1 MSRLIRA
8 PRARLTVASGGRR
21 SGFVAALTALFVA
34 LLVLGGPAGAAVL
47 QQLAADAPSPAE
59 GHAEVIAQGVSGMPA
74 NSIAW
79 RVVTDSAELQE
90 DAPIEERALGFA
102 LADEEAIV
110 VNDLSFGTQARLASG
125 EATFVPN
132 GVQQQ
137 RAALGD
143 ANTTYQRIALVPA
156 ENADDAGGD
165 DLVFAGD
172 AFNAP
177 DGNRDLDLVR
187 DVLDP
192 DESTDLAN
200 TGFPALVM
208 VIAGEVEV
216 EADGEDPETVSAGDA
231 ATFEGDL
238 TLSAVGETGAIFVA
252 AVIGPEVLAPPAPP
266 TGSITITAFLC
277 PDGATAQ
284 NFDATACEAGPAGDN
299 LNLILADD
307 SLLEADDSGE
317 DEGTYVWTGLSYGTY
332 GVAEPTLPDRYS
344 TYLLVDA
351 NGDVLDPAT
360 ISIGANAPD
369 ADASIYFFPSQASS
383 LALTAFT
390 CPTGYT
396 GDDYA
401 EDCVDPLA
409 DQTFTLSLN
418 ASEFAV
424 EETTDEDGSLAFAD
438 LGSGSYTLMSGIPG
452 DFATS
457 VAFCQDADGTQLAS
471 SIGEPNAVGVEVA
484 VGAEITCQWFVI
496 GDNARGDV
504 GSLTLSV
511 RACPVGQRPDT
522 LVGDFCD
529 PATEGYAISVVP
541 VDGGSPFTLA
551 DAIANGPGSFV
562 FDNLP
567 IGDYNLV
574 VDELPAG
581 FDIYR
586 VVGADCAAGE
596 TCPFTLSQSN
606 PDLAL
611 TVYLFQ
617 PATDD
622 DTAADLDGD
631 GLTAAE
637 EANLGT
643 DPTLADTDG
652 DGVEDGV
659 EIDAGT
665 DPTDETDA

>member
-1 MSRLIRA
+1 MSLLT
-8 PRARLTVASGGRR
+8 RARGVRRTIGSGGRR
-21 SGFVAALTALFVA
+21 SGLVALTALLIA
-34 LLVLGGPAGAAVL
+34 LLVVGTPAGAAVL
-47 QQLAADAPSPAE
+47 QQLTADAPSPAE
-59 GHAEVIAQGVSGMPA
+59 GHAEVIAQGVAGMPA
-74 NSIAW
+74 NSVAW
-79 RVVTDSAELQE
+79 RVVTDTTELQE
-90 DAPIEERALGFA
+90 DAAIEERALGFA

-110 VNDLSFGTQARLASG
+110 VNDLNFGTQARLASG
-125 EATFVPN
+125 EAAFIPN

-143 ANTTYQRIALVPA
+143 ADTTYQRIALVPS
-156 ENADDAGGD
+156 EDADDAGGD

-192 DESTDLAN
+192 DESTDLADS
-200 TGFPALVM
+200 GFPTLVM
-208 VIAGEVEV
+208 VTAGEVDV
-216 EADGEDPETVSAGDA
+216 EADGEDPETISAGDA

-238 TLSAVGETGAIFVA
+238 SLTAVGETGAIFVA
-252 AVIGPEVLAPPAPP
+252 AVIGPEVPAPPAPP
-266 TGSITITAFLC
+266 TGSITINTFLC
-277 PDGATAQ
+277 PDGATAED
-284 NFDATACEAGPAGDN
+284 FDPTDCEAGPAGDN

-307 SLLEADDSGE
+307 SLLEADDTAD
-317 DEGTYVWTGLSYGTY
+317 DEGTYVWSGLGYGSY
-332 GVAEPTLPDRYS
+332 GVAEPTLPDRYG

-360 ISIGANAPD
+360 ITIGANAPN
-369 ADASIYFFPSQASS
+369 AEASFYFFPSQAAT
-383 LALTAFT
+383 LDLTAFT

-396 GDDYA
+396 GNDYA
-401 EDCVDPLA
+401 EDCVEPLA
-409 DQTFTLSLN
+409 GQTFTLSLN

-424 EETTDEDGSLAFAD
+424 EETTGEDGSLTFAD
-438 LGSGSYTLMSGIPG
+438 LGSGSYRLDSGIPG

-457 VAFCQDADGTQLAS
+457 VAFCQDADGTQVAS
-471 SIGEPNAVGVEVA
+471 SIGEANAVGVEIA
-484 VGAEITCQWFVI
+484 AGAEITCSWFVI

-522 LVGDFCD
+522 VVGDFCD
-529 PATEGYAISVVP
+529 PATEGYAISIVP
-541 VDGGSPFTLA
+541 ADGGASFTLD
-551 DAIANGPGSFV
+551 DATATGPGGFV

-567 IGDYNLV
+567 LGDYNLV
-574 VDELPAG
+574 VEDLPAG
-581 FDIYR
+581 FDTYL

-596 TCPFTLSQSN
+596 TCPFTVSQGTS
-606 PDLAL
+606 DVAL

-617 PATDD
+617 PAAGADGD
-622 DTAADLDGD
+622 ADLDGD
-631 GLTAAE
+631 GLTATE

-643 DPTLADTDG
+643 DATLSDTDG
-652 DGVEDGV
+652 DGVEDGAEV
-659 EIDAGT
+659 EAGT

>member
-1 MSRLIRA
+1 M
-8 PRARLTVASGGRR
+8 
-21 SGFVAALTALFVA
+21 AALSALVIA
-34 LLVLGGPAGAAVL
+34 LLVVGTPTAAAVL
-47 QQLAADAPSPAE
+47 QQLTADAPSPAE
-59 GHAEVIAQGVSGMPA
+59 GHAQVIAQGVSGMPA
-74 NSIAW
+74 DSIAW
-79 RVVTDSAELQE
+79 RVVTDTAELQE

-110 VNDLSFGTQARLASG
+110 VNDLSFGTQARLGTG
-125 EATFVPN
+125 EAAFVPN

-143 ANTTYQRIALVPA
+143 ADTTYQRIGLVPA
-156 ENADDAGGD
+156 EDADDAGGD

-192 DESTDLAN
+192 DESTDLGDS
-200 TGFPALVM
+200 GFPALIM
-208 VIAGEVEV
+208 VTAGEIEI
-216 EADGEDPETVSAGDA
+216 EADGADPETVSAGDA

-252 AVIGPEVLAPPAPP
+252 AVIGPEVPAPPAPP
-266 TGSITITAFLC
+266 TGSITINTFLC
-277 PDGATAQ
+277 PDATTADD
-284 NFDATACEAGPAGDN
+284 FDAADCEAGPAGDN

-307 SLLEADDSGE
+307 SLLEADDTAA
-317 DEGTYVWTGLSYGTY
+317 DEGTYVWSGLSYGTY
-332 GVAEPTLPDRYS
+332 GVAEPTLPEGFG

-360 ISIGANAPD
+360 LTIGANAPD
-369 ADASIYFFPSQASS
+369 AEASFYFFPAQAAS
-383 LALTAFT
+383 LALTAFS
-390 CPTGYT
+390 CPTGYE

-401 EDCVDPLA
+401 ADCVEPLTG
-409 DQTFTLSLN
+409 QTFTLSLN

-424 EETTDEDGSLAFAD
+424 EATTDEEGSAAFTD
-438 LGSGSYTLMSGIPG
+438 LGTGSYTLDSGIPG

-457 VAFCQDADGTQLAS
+457 FAFCEDAEGNQVAS
-471 SIGEPNAVGVEVA
+471 SIGAPNAVGVEVEA
-484 VGAEITCQWFVI
+484 GAEINCQWFVV
-496 GDNARGDV
+496 GDDARGDV

-522 LVGDFCD
+522 VVGDFCD
-529 PATEGYAISVVP
+529 PATEGYAISLVP
-541 VDGGSPFTLA
+541 ADGGTTLTLA
-551 DAIANGPGSFV
+551 DATATGPGGFV

-567 IGDYNLV
+567 LGDYELV
-574 VDELPAG
+574 VEDLPAG
-581 FDIYR
+581 FDTFL
-586 VVGADCAAGE
+586 VVGADCVAGE
-596 TCPFTLSQSN
+596 TCPFTLSEDT

-617 PATDD
+617 PAAEDD
-622 DTAADLDGD
+622 ADADLDGD

-637 EANLGT
+637 EENLGT

-652 DGVEDGV
+652 DGVDDGDEV
-659 EIDAGT
+659 DAET
-665 DPTDETDA
+665 DPTDPNDS